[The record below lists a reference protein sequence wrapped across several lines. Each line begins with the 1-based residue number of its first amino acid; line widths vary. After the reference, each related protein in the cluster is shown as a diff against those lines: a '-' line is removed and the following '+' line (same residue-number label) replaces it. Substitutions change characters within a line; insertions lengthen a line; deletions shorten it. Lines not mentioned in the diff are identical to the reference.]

1 MALRKESMATHTHDV
16 TDTDFDTIVKESDQ
30 LAVVDFWAS
39 WCGPCRIVG
48 PVLDELAAEYHGRM
62 KIYKLD
68 VDANPRSTST
78 YSVRSIPSIL
88 FFKGGSVVDTV
99 IGAVPKSKLKEKIDQ
114 HL

>member
-1 MALRKESMATHTHDV
+1 MSKHTHEI
-16 TDTDFDTIVKESDQ
+16 TDQDFETTVKGSVE

-39 WCGPCRIVG
+39 WCGPCRTIEPIV
-48 PVLDELAAEYHGRM
+48 DELAEEFHGRV

-68 VDANPRSTST
+68 VDANPKSAST

-99 IGAVPKSKLKEKIDQ
+99 IGAAPKSKLKEKIEQ
-114 HL
+114 HA